1 MTRKWGK
8 RPNTT
13 GLKHFTRVLEENPAP
28 QNTQL
33 CHFRH
38 LFPSGPAALPGWPDL
53 TSPPGCGGICNQTG
67 SAGWQKDVGWLDP
80 PGEVNRLRKFTGGY
94 CPPSL
99 LQTQKSGETAVK
111 KGPEIKFRKC
121 APGSPFSANFRQ
133 AQHQNKQTSRVK
145 AKKVAGLK
153 TAAVRMKK
161 KRAKRTITLCLNYFR
176 GTPF

>member
-1 MTRKWGK
+1 MGKTPKYNWVETFHQSFGRK
-8 RPNTT
+8 P
-13 GLKHFTRVLEENPAP
+13 
-28 QNTQL
+28 
-33 CHFRH
+33 C
-38 LFPSGPAALPGWPDL
+38 PSKYSTLPFSSFISVWSSGFARLARLDFIQ
-53 TSPPGCGGICNQTG
+53 PPGCGGICNQTG